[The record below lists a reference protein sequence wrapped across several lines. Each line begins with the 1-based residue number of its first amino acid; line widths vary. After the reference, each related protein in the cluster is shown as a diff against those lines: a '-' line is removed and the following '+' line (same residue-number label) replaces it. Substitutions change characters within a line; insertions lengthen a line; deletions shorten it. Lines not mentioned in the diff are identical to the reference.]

1 MLKRRT
7 IRNTTYCSEILPR
20 SFADFCLSMEQAI
33 EEMLESAL
41 NGSAFGSK
49 RGSKRMSMH
58 AKWEMAMA
66 YRNVGTAAAQL
77 G

>member
-1 MLKRRT
+1 
-7 IRNTTYCSEILPR
+7 
-20 SFADFCLSMEQAI
+20 
-33 EEMLESAL
+33 MLESAL